1 MLTKIKR
8 LLKWLHRQNLHHA
21 TLVIA
26 ILACGGV
33 LCSLTALAQPE
44 TAQIVTV
51 KPIVHQQ
58 TATKSVTTAKPSAP
72 VTATVPAPTT
82 TTATV
87 KPTTTLVPSKV
98 TVGAKTEPVVKTSP
112 SSSVSSLA
120 PTSPTTTTPSNDTP
134 PPPATTTSYT
144 STNWSGYLATSG
156 TYTTVSATWTVPTVS
171 GNGTSTSADGTW
183 VGIGGVSTGDL
194 IQAGTQD
201 SVSASGQVTTN
212 AFYEIL
218 PSSSVTAYS
227 ITVSPGDSI
236 TASVIE
242 TSPSEWTI
250 TITDNT
256 TAKTF
261 TRSLFYS
268 STNSS
273 AEWVEEDPSYTNGN
287 MIPFDNFGAVNF
299 SSISTTKS
307 GSVDNLSTGDALP
320 ITMVND
326 ANTAVAT
333 PSAIEG
339 GGSSFSISHD

>member
-1 MLTKIKR
+1 MSTKIKR

-21 TLVIA
+21 TLVVG
-26 ILACGGV
+26 ILVSGGI
-33 LCSLTALAQPE
+33 LCSLTALAQPKPL
-44 TAQIVTV
+44 QIVTV
-51 KPIVHQQ
+51 KPTVSQQ
-58 TATKSVTTAKPSAP
+58 SAKKSVIVAKPVTPAPVATPTPAP
-72 VTATVPAPTT
+72 VTTPKVVA
-82 TTATV
+82 V
-87 KPTTTLVPSKV
+87 KPAVISPKV
-98 TVGAKTEPVVKTSP
+98 TVGTKTEPVVTASP

-120 PTSPTTTTPSNDTP
+120 PTSPSTPSSTP
-134 PPPATTTSYT
+134 SAPATTTSYT

-156 TYTTVSATWTVPTVS
+156 TYTTVSANWTVPDVS
-171 GNGTSTSADGTW
+171 GNGTSASADGTW

-201 SVSASGQVTTN
+201 SVTAGGQVTTN

-218 PSSSVTAYS
+218 PSSSVTVYS
-227 ITVSPGDSI
+227 ITVSPGDSVS
-236 TASVIE
+236 TSVVE

-261 TRSLFYS
+261 TKTLFYT

-287 MIPFDNFGAVNF
+287 MIPFDNFGTVDF
-299 SSISTTKS
+299 SGISTTKS
-307 GSVDNLSTGDALP
+307 GSTDNLNTSNALP
-320 ITMVND
+320 ITMVNN
-326 ANTAVAT
+326 ANTPIAT

-339 GGSSFSISHD
+339 GGSSFSITHD